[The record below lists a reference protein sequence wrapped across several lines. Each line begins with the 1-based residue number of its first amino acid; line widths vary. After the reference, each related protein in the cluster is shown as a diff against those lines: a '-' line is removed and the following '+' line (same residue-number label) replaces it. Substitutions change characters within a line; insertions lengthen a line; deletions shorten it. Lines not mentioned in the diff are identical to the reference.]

1 MGLLWLLR
9 GVVWIADLV
18 IMIMVSFRRIKF
30 NVDNNHTSKG
40 MYIVFKEY
48 STNTFQKDHPNDWD
62 TCYKVPILGA
72 MAIIITKL
80 VRKFK

>member
-9 GVVWIADLV
+9 GVMWIADLV

-30 NVDNNHTSKG
+30 NVYNNHTSKG
-40 MYIVFKEY
+40 MYMVFKEY
-48 STNTFQKDHPNDWD
+48 STNTFQKDHPELWD
-62 TCYKVPILGA
+62 GCYKKPILGA